1 MPDDVIENG
10 GDPRDSRRRRLWAV
24 SVLAVLC
31 VLAALFA
38 VAHHSHGDHES
49 APSKPA
55 TPSTPL
61 DVTLGEGSSFQT
73 SMDPATN
80 NVSYSFKL
88 LNASA
93 GPVRISQLGDSRDGM
108 KLVGVSPRLPVSVPP
123 GALSMTITFHI
134 TDCARISRE
143 QWDIP
148 VHVTSGGRSGTVS
161 LALRSDG
168 PTDPWQL
175 FVTRPV
181 CNR

>member
-1 MPDDVIENG
+1 MPDVIESG
-10 GDPRDSRRRRLWAV
+10 GNRRSGRRRRLWAV
-24 SVLAVLC
+24 SALVVLCSLAVLLA
-31 VLAALFA
+31 VLN
-38 VAHHSHGDHES
+38 HSHGDHEA
-49 APSKPA
+49 APAKPA

-73 SMDPATN
+73 AVDPETN

-88 LNASA
+88 LNASD

-108 KLVGVSPRLPVSVPP
+108 KLVGVTPHLPVSVPP
-123 GALSMTITFHI
+123 GSLSMTITFHI
-134 TDCARISRE
+134 TDCARISRD

-148 VHVTSGGRSGTVS
+148 VHVTSHGGSGTVS